1 MTDVY
6 LKRLVVALGGNAILR
21 SDQRGTVE
29 DQLSN
34 LTKTCLQLVPII
46 ASWYE
51 VVLTHGNGPQ
61 VGNILVQND
70 HSRERVP
77 AMPLDVCG
85 AQSQGQI
92 GYLLQ
97 RVLSNELKR
106 LGREA
111 EVCSIL
117 SQVVVDPLDP
127 AFENPSK
134 PIGPWLTFQEME
146 KARREGE
153 RWTEDPQKG
162 WRRVVP
168 SPRPVRILNARSI
181 ATLLR
186 NGVMVIA
193 CGGGGV
199 PVVEEPNGTMRG
211 VEGVIDKDLAS
222 ARLALEIDAKIL
234 LTLTDVPGVFL
245 NFGTP
250 EQKLIRGIRAA
261 EMRGLLDAGAFP
273 AGTIAP
279 KVESAL
285 HFVEGGGDRA
295 IIAGLEDAEAAL
307 RGKTGTVILGDRDSQ
322 GA

>member
-97 RVLSNELKR
+97 RVLSNELIECTSLLKMEGKIF
-106 LGREA
+106 LGYLH
-111 EVCSIL
+111 S
-117 SQVVVDPLDP
+117 
-127 AFENPSK
+127 
-134 PIGPWLTFQEME
+134 T
-146 KARREGE
+146 
-153 RWTEDPQKG
+153 
-162 WRRVVP
+162 
-168 SPRPVRILNARSI
+168 LNYLYI
-181 ATLLR
+181 
-186 NGVMVIA
+186 
-193 CGGGGV
+193 
-199 PVVEEPNGTMRG
+199 
-211 VEGVIDKDLAS
+211 
-222 ARLALEIDAKIL
+222 
-234 LTLTDVPGVFL
+234 
-245 NFGTP
+245 
-250 EQKLIRGIRAA
+250 KLI
-261 EMRGLLDAGAFP
+261 
-273 AGTIAP
+273 
-279 KVESAL
+279 
-285 HFVEGGGDRA
+285 
-295 IIAGLEDAEAAL
+295 
-307 RGKTGTVILGDRDSQ
+307 
-322 GA
+322 